1 MGKTALV
8 KAFTLIE
15 LLVVISIIA
24 VISTLL
30 VANLNA
36 ARERGRDAQ
45 RKADLRNIQ
54 TALRLFY
61 NDYSNYP
68 ANGSGANAGKIVGC
82 GQSTSP
88 GPFTCEYGSQWS
100 ADNKVIM
107 SVLPKDPLSS
117 QAYQYAQVDLDNYTL
132 SACLE
137 NKSDDKGA
145 SAGGAAWCP
154 SNWMYQ
160 VKP

>member
-1 MGKTALV
+1 MVKTAL

-30 VANLNA
+30 LANLNA

-61 NDYSNYP
+61 NDYGNFP
-68 ANGSGANAGKIVGC
+68 AHGTGANTGKIIGC

-117 QAYQYAQVDLDNYTL
+117 QQYQYAQVDLDNYTL

-137 NKSDDKGA
+137 NKSDDKGV

>member
-1 MGKTALV
+1 MLKTAL
-8 KAFTLIE
+8 KGFTLIE

-30 VANLNA
+30 LANLNA
-36 ARERGRDAQ
+36 ARERGRDTQ

-54 TALRLFY
+54 TALRIFY
-61 NDYSNYP
+61 NDYGGFPSS
-68 ANGSGANAGKIVGC
+68 GTGANAGKIVAC

-88 GPFTCEYGSQWS
+88 GPFTCEYGSAWS

-107 SVLPKDPLSS
+107 STLPKDPLSS
-117 QAYQYAQVDLDNYTL
+117 QAYQYVQVDLDNYTL
-132 SACLE
+132 SSCLE
-137 NKSDDKGA
+137 NKSDDKGVSA
-145 SAGGAAWCP
+145 SGEAWCP

>member
-1 MGKTALV
+1 MRKTALV

-30 VANLNA
+30 MANLNA

-45 RKADLRNIQ
+45 RKADMRNIQ

-61 NDYSNYP
+61 NDYSNFP
-68 ANGSGANAGKIVGC
+68 ASGTGANSGKIVGC
-82 GQSTSP
+82 GQSTPP
-88 GPFTCEYGSQWS
+88 GPFTCEYGSAWS
-100 ADNKVIM
+100 ADSKVIM
-107 SVLPKDPLSS
+107 TVLPKDPLSS
-117 QAYQYAQVDLDNYTL
+117 QQYQYVQVDLDNYTL

-137 NKSDDKGA
+137 NKSDDKGVA
-145 SAGGAAWCP
+145 AGGAAWCP

>member
-1 MGKTALV
+1 MLKTAL
-8 KAFTLIE
+8 KGFTLIE

-30 VANLNA
+30 LANLNA
-36 ARERGRDAQ
+36 ARERGRDTQ

-54 TALRLFY
+54 TALRIFY
-61 NDYSNYP
+61 NDYGGFPSS
-68 ANGSGANAGKIVGC
+68 GTGANAGKIVAC

-88 GPFTCEYGSQWS
+88 GPFTCEYGSAWS

-107 SVLPKDPLSS
+107 STLPKDPLSS
-117 QAYQYAQVDLDNYTL
+117 QAYQYVQVDLDNYTF
-132 SACLE
+132 SSCLE